1 MTFTHRSS
9 LGIQIRRQFS
19 EVEDKLF
26 GQNWLAFF
34 MILIQVRE
42 ITPIMLIRTKIYRKE
57 NK

>member
-1 MTFTHRSS
+1 MKFTHRSS

-42 ITPIMLIRTKIYRKE
+42 ETPIMLTRTKIYRK
-57 NK
+57 